1 MQFLSLEE
9 PVERPVA
16 GVNRAEAVLLSVGVH
31 LLVLLIFLFAPG
43 VASRILPPSILAL
56 LRARPPVAGVLDA
69 PSPAVPP
76 VKGSKPESPR
86 IPLQF
91 AYVRTPDDNAVEKNP
106 GARLLSDKS
115 RRSRQ
120 EVPTPPQVKD
130 FSADPHSTGDTIDRV
145 RPDPRIAA
153 GRDPLDPA
161 RPRAAE
167 RGDQRGAGPL
177 AQASESAGAGPEP
190 ADDGAPAAGGGGPSV
205 TEVGGDGP
213 ARAARNGPGPQAGPE
228 PDGRSGSSGEPR
240 VSAGTG
246 RLAAAAHDSLQ
257 RALSGEGEERK
268 RLFDN
273 PGYLTPG
280 MAIGTMSF
288 DTQGFPWGDYARR
301 LKLIIENNWYD
312 RIPLAAREGLRGFA
326 CLHIVIEKDGTIS
339 DVQVVQPSTVP
350 PFTRAAL
357 DAVRASSPLPPLP
370 TDFPEDQEGSS
381 WCFFYNLLPQEV
393 RDVMRE

>member
-16 GVNRAEAVLLSVGVH
+16 GVNRAEAVLLSVGAH

-43 VASRILPPSILAL
+43 VASRVLPPSIVAL
-56 LRARPPVAGVLDA
+56 LRARPPVADPRDA
-69 PSPAVPP
+69 PSPAAPP
-76 VKGSKPESPR
+76 VKGIKPESPK

-91 AYVRTPDDNAVEKNP
+91 AYVRTPDDHAVEKNP

-120 EVPTPPQVKD
+120 EVPTPPHAKEI
-130 FSADPHSTGDTIDRV
+130 SLDPHSTGDTIDRV

-153 GRDPLDPA
+153 GRDSLEPA
-161 RPRAAE
+161 RPRAEE
-167 RGDQRGAGPL
+167 RGDERGA
-177 AQASESAGAGPEP
+177 
-190 ADDGAPAAGGGGPSV
+190 DNGAPADGGGGPSV
-205 TEVGGDGP
+205 TEAGGDGP
-213 ARAARNGPGPQAGPE
+213 ARAARAGAGPRAAPEPEGRPGP
-228 PDGRSGSSGEPR
+228 SGEPGM
-240 VSAGTG
+240 SAGTG
-246 RLAAAAHDSLQ
+246 LLSAAARDSLQ
-257 RALSGEGEERK
+257 RALSGEGEESK

-288 DTQGFPWGDYARR
+288 DTQGFPWGEYGRR
-301 LKLIIENNWYD
+301 LKVIIENNWYD
-312 RIPLAAREGLRGFA
+312 RIPLAAREGLRGYA

-339 DVQVVQPSTVP
+339 DVQAVQPSTVP

-357 DAVRASSPLPPLP
+357 DALRASSPLPPLP
-370 TDFPEDQEGSS
+370 RDFAEDREGMS

-393 RDVMRE
+393 RDVLRE

>member
-9 PVERPVA
+9 PVERPIA
-16 GVNRAEAVLLSVGVH
+16 GVNRAEAVLLSVSIH
-31 LLVLLIFLFAPG
+31 LLILLIFLFAPG
-43 VASRILPPSILAL
+43 VVSRILPQSILAL
-56 LRARPPVAGVLDA
+56 LRARPRVDDFRDA
-69 PSPAVPP
+69 PSPAVPS
-76 VKGSKPESPR
+76 VKGIKPESPK
-86 IPLQF
+86 IPLHF

-106 GARLLSDKS
+106 RARLLSDKT
-115 RRSRQ
+115 RQARQ
-120 EVPTPPQVKD
+120 EVPTPPRVKEI
-130 FSADPHSTGDTIDRV
+130 SVDPHSTGDTIDRV

-153 GRDPLDPA
+153 GRDSLEPA

-167 RGDQRGAGPL
+167 RGGEKGAEPP
-177 AQASESAGAGPEP
+177 ARVAGAAGAEP
-190 ADDGAPAAGGGGPSV
+190 ADDGAPAMGGGGPSV
-205 TEVGGDGP
+205 AEVGEDGP
-213 ARAARNGPGPQAGPE
+213 ARAAGSGPGPQAGPE
-228 PDGRSGSSGEPR
+228 PAGHSRPSGEVR
-240 VSAGTG
+240 MSTGTG
-246 RLAAAAHDSLQ
+246 RLEAAAAADSLQ
-257 RALSGEGEERK
+257 RALAGEGEESK

-280 MAIGTMSF
+280 MATGTMSF

-301 LKLIIENNWYD
+301 VRIIIQNNWED
-312 RIPLAAREGLRGFA
+312 RLPLAFREGLRGHA

-339 DVQVVQPSTVP
+339 DVQVVRPSSVP

-370 TDFPEDQEGSS
+370 RDFPEDREGSS